1 MILWELYR
9 AIWAPFSDIG
19 GRHWSHST
27 AILIQTGHSVNSV
40 HVHNGLALSIDWVLF
55 RVSDFTVSPVFLA
68 DDMTLGLQNIKCDIE
83 DNSCLP
89 MLHLMD
95 IGETIKAENV
105 TLSAVQVDF
114 VHSFSGSTACYSIF
128 ARTGGQNIHRG
139 PMDAQEGH
147 HQYHTLLH
155 SGATVLLPD
164 TVPKSRWS
172 MEAYIYDTI
181 PSVYC

>member
-1 MILWELYR
+1 
-9 AIWAPFSDIG
+9 
-19 GRHWSHST
+19 
-27 AILIQTGHSVNSV
+27 
-40 HVHNGLALSIDWVLF
+40 
-55 RVSDFTVSPVFLA
+55 
-68 DDMTLGLQNIKCDIE
+68 
-83 DNSCLP
+83 

-95 IGETIKAENV
+95 IGEAIKAENV

-155 SGATVLLPD
+155 GGATVLLPD